1 MRDYLVKGLAFDG
14 QVRVYA
20 AHTTGIVDKA
30 QQNHD
35 TWPVATAAL
44 GRTMTA
50 TAMMGSMLKG
60 EESLSSEIFGMG
72 FIGKVIAHAN
82 NKGEV
87 IGYVSNPHVHVDSD
101 TPNKLNVGG
110 AVGTNGALTIRKDL
124 GLKEPWSGSVQLQ
137 TGEIGDDFTYYFA
150 VSEQTPSAVG
160 LGVLVDPTNNG
171 VISSGGFILQMMPD
185 VTEETISKL
194 EERLGSL
201 PPVSHLVGEG
211 KSPEEIIETLVGEGN
226 YQVLDS
232 LDLSYTCD
240 CSKERFSNGLK
251 SLGEDTLNNLLED
264 VEPIETTCHFCG
276 EKYYFSHDEIK
287 SLKNAE

>member
-1 MRDYLVKGLAFDG
+1 MKDYIVKGLAFDG
-14 QVRVYA
+14 QVRIYA

-50 TAMMGSMLKG
+50 TAMMGAMLKG
-60 EESLSSEIFGMG
+60 DESLSSEIFGMG

-101 TPNKLNVGG
+101 TPQKLNVGG
-110 AVGTNGALTIRKDL
+110 AVGRNGTLTVRKDL

-160 LGVLVDPTNNG
+160 LGVLVDPKSNG
-171 VISSGGFILQMMPD
+171 VISAGGFIVQMMPD
-185 VTEETISKL
+185 VTEETILAIEK
-194 EERLGSL
+194 RLGDL
-201 PPVSHLVGEG
+201 PKVSILVGEG
-211 KSPEEIIETLVGEGN
+211 HTPEEIIEMLVGEGN
-226 YQVLDS
+226 YQL
-232 LDLSYTCD
+232 LGTTELSYTCD
-240 CSKERFSNGLK
+240 CSKERFANGLG
-251 SLGEDTLNNLLED
+251 SLGNDTLDELLTD
-264 VEPIETTCHFCG
+264 AEPIETTCHFCG
-276 EKYYFSHDEIK
+276 HKYYFTHDEIRE
-287 SLKNAE
+287 LKNDK